1 VLNRLRPQN
10 VTSSIKTRWKRLGV
24 NLRIWQLTRKVVNQN
39 IKAQKAVGKGEIQP
53 IIFFNASTR
62 LVGLSQ
68 NAAFAMLS
76 AMGLQLAGEKIIY
89 FGCSAG
95 MRRCVLGTQLDDISA
110 APPCRAC
117 IGQSRWFFLHAPVVE
132 FRYRE
137 DDKLATRIEDLS
149 LKDFLDFE
157 YENRPL
163 GELVLPSLR
172 WVLRRH
178 HLQDDEPTLTLYRD
192 YILSANNVINEFD
205 ALVKRVDPKCIMVF
219 NGMFFPEASA
229 RWTAQQHGI
238 PVVTHEVGLRPYT
251 AFFTYG
257 QATAYPLDIPEDFQ
271 LSGRQNDRLDSYL
284 QDRFKGQFSMAGVN
298 FWKGMQGL
306 DAALTEKIEQYRQ
319 LVSVFTNVI
328 FDTSQPHSNV
338 VFPNMFAWLELI
350 HEIVRKHRDTFF
362 VLRAHPDENRFWKE
376 SRESVKD
383 WAADTCID
391 SEPNLY
397 FIDPD
402 QSISSY
408 ALIDRSK
415 FVMIYNSTIGLEASI
430 LGKPVLCAGRARFTQ
445 LPTVFFPESIAG
457 YQQLVERFLDAGKI
471 EVPEEFQV
479 NARRFL
485 YYQLFRS
492 SLPFGQY
499 LKEDGI
505 WTGFLRL
512 KSFNWQ
518 DLCPEQSPAH
528 RVLYEGIQHGT
539 DFILPEDVEF
549 WDSVSP

>member
-1 VLNRLRPQN
+1 
-10 VTSSIKTRWKRLGV
+10 LGV
-24 NLRIWQLTRKVVNQN
+24 NLDIWRLARQVIRQN
-39 IKAQKAVGKGEIQP
+39 IKVQKSSGEGENQP

-76 AMGLQLAGEKIIY
+76 AMGLQLAGERIMY
-89 FGCSAG
+89 FGCSEG
-95 MRRCVLGTQLDDISA
+95 MRRCVLGTQLEDISA
-110 APPCRAC
+110 APPCHAC
-117 IGQSRWFFLHAPVVE
+117 IGQSKWLYLHAPVVE

-137 DDKLATRIEDLS
+137 DDGLAKRIEKLS
-149 LKDFLDFE
+149 LKELLHFE
-157 YENRPL
+157 YKDRPL
-163 GELVLPSLR
+163 GDLVLPSIR

-178 HLQDDEPTLTLYRD
+178 HLYEDVPTLTLYRD
-192 YILSANNVINEFD
+192 YILSANSVINEFD
-205 ALVKRVDPKCIMVF
+205 AFVKRVDPKCVVVF

-229 RWTAQQHGI
+229 RWIAQQHGI

-257 QATAYPLDIPEDFQ
+257 QATAYPLNIPEDFH
-271 LSGRQNDRLDSYL
+271 LSERQNNRLDSYL
-284 QDRFKGQFSMAGVN
+284 EDRFKGQFSMAGVN
-298 FWKGMQGL
+298 FWHGMQGL
-306 DAALTEKIEQYRQ
+306 DEALMEKINRHDQ

-338 VFPNMFAWLELI
+338 VFSNMFAWLELV
-350 HEIVRKHRDTFF
+350 HKIVRSHRETFF

-376 SRESVKD
+376 SRESVQEWVAK
-383 WAADTCID
+383 TKINL
-391 SEPNLY
+391 EPNLH

-445 LPTVFFPESIAG
+445 LPTVFFPASITAYEQQVES
-457 YQQLVERFLDAGKI
+457 FLDAEKI
-471 EVPEEFQV
+471 TVPDAFQE

-492 SLPFGQY
+492 SLPFGQF
-499 LKEDGI
+499 LQDDGI
-505 WTGFLRL
+505 WTGFLKL
-512 KSFNWQ
+512 KSFSWQ
-518 DLCPEQSPAH
+518 DLRPDRSPAH
-528 RVLYEGIQHGT
+528 RILYKGIHDGT
-539 DFILPEDVEF
+539 DFILPEEVEF
-549 WDSVSP
+549 LDAASQ